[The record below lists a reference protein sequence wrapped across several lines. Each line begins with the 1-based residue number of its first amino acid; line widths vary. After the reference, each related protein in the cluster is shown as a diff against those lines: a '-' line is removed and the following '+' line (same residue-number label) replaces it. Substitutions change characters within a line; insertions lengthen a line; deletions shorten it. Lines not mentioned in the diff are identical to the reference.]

1 MQGRTA
7 AEGIVAYGGDALFDF
22 DIEYLLQV
30 FRPGFIRTIIVHRA
44 ATDDS
49 QGTAGRRIAPCQ
61 AITAR
66 TGLGDREIDII
77 AYLDIGLFGHQNRI
91 FRCLERAALQQ
102 YLTDIRA
109 FILHAG
115 RYLLYGIAGFRQHAR
130 CAAHIQRD
138 IAAHRRTCI
147 QHDSRTLGIH
157 TGMGRR
163 TGGVFGVG
171 GLDIGI
177 IEANTAGTDIESDIA
192 VAAALYHPSGIARRI
207 DSSSFGSG
215 SMGGYQRRGMH
226 MDKRRIGRVG
236 SLHLVVGILCI
247 ATYGAKRLTVGSRS
261 YQQPVGFDAVFIG
274 VDSTIYIY
282 ARAMRDPYR
291 VSRAPVIDIGS
302 ILDRMAAGITNAV
315 DGDGILTGIDRH
327 TLCDDEM
334 GIVTGI
340 CSGIDILQI
349 RTRHQH
355 HILQLG
361 LLRYRS
367 IVIHPTPCRRR
378 LYYQRAMRNVNH
390 THIRRARQGMAVEV
404 EGQRTGIVRHIRRT
418 QPKGRSQR
426 NIGLQ
431 LNDITRLGIL
441 KSRRQLRGRLHR
453 DNGSRRTTANRQ
465 TGSQQ

>member
-1 MQGRTA
+1 M
-7 AEGIVAYGGDALFDF
+7 
-22 DIEYLLQV
+22 
-30 FRPGFIRTIIVHRA
+30 
-44 ATDDS
+44 
-49 QGTAGRRIAPCQ
+49 
-61 AITAR
+61 
-66 TGLGDREIDII
+66 
-77 AYLDIGLFGHQNRI
+77 
-91 FRCLERAALQQ
+91 
-102 YLTDIRA
+102 
-109 FILHAG
+109 IL
-115 RYLLYGIAGFRQHAR
+115 
-130 CAAHIQRD
+130 
-138 IAAHRRTCI
+138 
-147 QHDSRTLGIH
+147 
-157 TGMGRR
+157 RR
-163 TGGVFGVG
+163 TGTVFGIG
-171 GLDIGI
+171 GLNIRI
-177 IEANTAGTDIESDIA
+177 VHAHTTGTDIQSHIT
-192 VAAALYHPSGIARRI
+192 VTTTLYQPSGITGRI
-207 DSSSFGSG
+207 DSGRFGSD
-215 SMGGYQRRGMH
+215 SIGGNHSRWMYV
-226 MDKRRIGRVG
+226 DKRRISRIGRF
-236 SLHLVVGILCI
+236 HLIVGILRI
-247 ATYGAKRLTVGSRS
+247 AIRRTQRRTICCRR
-261 YQQPVGFDAVFIG
+261 YQQTIGFDAVLLGI
-274 VDSTIYIY
+274 DSTIYIY

-291 VSRAPVIDIGS
+291 VARAPIIDIGAV
-302 ILDRMAAGITNAV
+302 LDRMAVGITDAV
-315 DGDGILTGIDRH
+315 DGDGIQTRIDRH

-340 CSGIDILQI
+340 RSGIDILQI

-355 HILQLG
+355 HILQLR

>member
-1 MQGRTA
+1 MQGSTA
-7 AEGIVAYGGDALFDF
+7 AEGIVAYGGDALLDF

-30 FRPGFIRTIIVHRA
+30 FCPGFIRTIIVHRA
-44 ATDDS
+44 ATCDS
-49 QGTAGRRIAPCQ
+49 QGAAGRRIAPCQ
-61 AITAR
+61 AIAAR
-66 TGLGDREIDII
+66 TGLGDCEIDII

-115 RYLLYGIAGFRQHAR
+115 RYLLYGIAGYRYHAR

-138 IAAHRRTCI
+138 ITTHTRTGI
-147 QHDSRTLGIH
+147 QHDSRALGFH
-157 TGMGRR
+157 TMILRR
-163 TGGVFGVG
+163 TGTVFGIG
-171 GLDIGI
+171 GLNIRI
-177 IEANTAGTDIESDIA
+177 VHAHTTGTDIQSHIT
-192 VAAALYHPSGIARRI
+192 VTTTLYQPSGITGRI
-207 DSSSFGSG
+207 DSGRFGSG
-215 SMGGYQRRGMH
+215 SMGRYQRRGMH
-226 MDKRRIGRVG
+226 MDKGRIGSVG
-236 SLHLVVGILCI
+236 SLHLVVGILRI
-247 ATYGAKRLTVGSRS
+247 ATYGAQRLAVGSRS

-282 ARAMRDPYR
+282 ARAMRDPYII
-291 VSRAPVIDIGS
+291 VYRAPVIDIGA
-302 ILDRMAAGITNAV
+302 ILDRMAVGITDTV

-340 CSGIDILQI
+340 RSGIDILQI

-355 HILQLG
+355 HILQLR

-378 LYYQRAMRNVNH
+378 LYYQRTVRNVNH

-404 EGQRTGIVRHIRRT
+404 EG
-418 QPKGRSQR
+418 
-426 NIGLQ
+426 
-431 LNDITRLGIL
+431 
-441 KSRRQLRGRLHR
+441 
-453 DNGSRRTTANRQ
+453 
-465 TGSQQ
+465 